1 MKQSRTIVRL
11 SLTLLFSLLIISC
24 DRPAGGA
31 DQSSKKV
38 QELETKIADLEKR
51 LADLTLKNEIAG
63 GLIFRSPL
71 EEFFHSPNFWENV
84 YDSGEADCSRVCIK
98 NLTAERAACASKPE
112 NERQGCYQAASDRA
126 ALCHK
131 RCAGVN

>member
-1 MKQSRTIVRL
+1 MKKSGTIVTL
-11 SLTLLFSLLIISC
+11 SLTLLFPLLIISC

-31 DQSSKKV
+31 DQSSKRI
-38 QELETKIADLEKR
+38 QELETKVADLEKR
-51 LADLTLKNEIAG
+51 LADLTLKNQISG
-63 GLIFRSPL
+63 GLIFRSAL

-98 NLTAERAACASKPE
+98 NLAAERAACASKPQD
-112 NERQGCYQAASDRA
+112 ERQACYQEASDRA